1 LIVTNPPEWAKSI
14 IDGGATGIRNH
25 RAIRGDWEQRVS
37 KVKSETWEIPL
48 SGQTGGF
55 IRLCS
60 TSCGNE

>member
-1 LIVTNPPEWAKSI
+1 LIVTNPPEMVKSI
-14 IDGGATGIRNH
+14 IDNEATGKCSC

-55 IRLCS
+55 IRLCP
-60 TSCGNE
+60 TPCGNE